1 MYPMASTNEQGHIW
15 IKEVN
20 DYVCPSYLNKEKTG
34 FSDKESEY
42 IYKLHQKHYAKR
54 IKRQVLF

>member
-1 MYPMASTNEQGHIW
+1 MVSTNEQGHIW